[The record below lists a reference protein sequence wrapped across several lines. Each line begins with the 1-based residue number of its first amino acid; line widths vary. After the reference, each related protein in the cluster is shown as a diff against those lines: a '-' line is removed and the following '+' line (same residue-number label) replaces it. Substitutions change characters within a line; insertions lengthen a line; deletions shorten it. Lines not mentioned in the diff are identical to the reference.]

1 MQFYIINL
9 PGAEDYMTYLK
20 IDYYKYI
27 YRENSTKPET
37 SGLAVR
43 MLLLYVCPI
52 WNGNMYGAM

>member
-1 MQFYIINL
+1 MQTANMQFYIINL

-52 WNGNMYGAM
+52 